1 VDNKEKMKTVWL
13 SLGQNFLM
21 IFLIVLS
28 NGLTFIGAYV
38 FFEKKIA
45 SYENQLNTYGMTLTS
60 MGTKLI
66 SVENNVKAVE
76 EELNSYRTSSE
87 LIGNELTDSFNE
99 NLDAIS
105 TYHNNIA
112 PYLEVMSQLEIIKDG
127 PISLV
132 SVKNEGIK
140 IERMK

>member
-1 VDNKEKMKTVWL
+1 MDNKEKTKTVWL
-13 SLGQNFLM
+13 SPGQNFLM

-38 FFEKKIA
+38 LFEQKIS
-45 SYENQLNTYGMTLTS
+45 SYENELNTYKVTLSSLGAT
-60 MGTKLI
+60 LI
-66 SVENNVKAVE
+66 SVENHVNTIE

-87 LIGNELTDSFNE
+87 LIGKELTDSFNE

-127 PISLV
+127 PMSIV